1 MYTVLVCNM
10 AKRNLYLSNTPV
22 HEALEKYL
30 AALKPVVKPQT
41 EIIAVTESLGRIT
54 EIAVFAKYCS
64 PLYNAAA
71 MDGVAVNSDITIGAN
86 EANPITLKQGTD
98 FVVVDTG
105 DPIKNPCDAVIM
117 AEDLIEMENGDLQ
130 IVEPAA
136 PWQHVRPIG
145 EDIVAGEMIIPS
157 RHKIRPIDIGVLL
170 AGGITKISVIKQPT
184 VAIFPTGT
192 EIIEP
197 DQEPKEGDIIESNS
211 RMFEA
216 MAKQNG
222 ANPTRFAP
230 IADDYNKLKN
240 AIDNAIDEYDMVIVN
255 AGSSAGTEDF
265 TVHILRE
272 LGEVLVHGVA
282 IKPGKPV
289 ILAIVRGKP
298 VIGLPGYPVSAYIN
312 FENFVI
318 PVLNL
323 MNGEMQAK
331 NNTVKAVVS
340 KRLVSSLK
348 HKEYVR
354 VKVGKVEDKLVASP
368 LARGAGAAMSLV
380 RADGFCVIE
389 QNSEGVEAGD
399 TVNVELYREL
409 DEIDT
414 TVVAIGSHD
423 LILDVIA
430 DLMPTEFPGNFLTST
445 HLGSMGGLM
454 ALKRGEAHIAP
465 THLLNEADGVYNVA
479 YLKKMFAQP
488 MALIKGVNRIQGI
501 IVKKGNP
508 LNIQTVND
516 LVGVSYIN
524 RQRGAGTRVLF
535 DYLLKKEGIEA
546 DSIKGYDREGA
557 THMAVAAAIAGD
569 SADAGMGILSAAKAL
584 DLDFVPVGNEEYD
597 FAIPVKYLE
606 LPHVQKFIEV
616 LKSDLFKAKLEEL
629 GGYSADNIG
638 KIVYVDEE

>member
-1 MYTVLVCNM
+1 
-10 AKRNLYLSNTPV
+10 
-22 HEALEKYL
+22 
-30 AALKPVVKPQT
+30 
-41 EIIAVTESLGRIT
+41 
-54 EIAVFAKYCS
+54 
-64 PLYNAAA
+64 AA
-71 MDGVAVNSDITIGAN
+71 MDGVAVNSDITKGAN
-86 EANPITLKQGTD
+86 ERNPVTLKQGED
-98 FVVVDTG
+98 FVIVDTG

-117 AEDLIEMENGDLQ
+117 AEDLIELEDGNLQ

-222 ANPTRFAP
+222 AQPTRFAP

-240 AIDNAIDEYDMVIVN
+240 AIDKAIDEYDMVIVN

-289 ILAIVRGKP
+289 ILAIVKGKP

-318 PVLNL
+318 PVLSL

-331 NNTVKAVVS
+331 NNMVQAVVS

-389 QNSEGVEAGD
+389 QNSEGVEAGE
-399 TVNVELYREL
+399 TVNVELYRDL
-409 DEIDT
+409 DEIDS

-430 DLMPTEFPGNFLTST
+430 DLMPTEYPGNFLTST

-465 THLLNEADGVYNVA
+465 THLLNEEDGVYNVA
-479 YLKKMFAQP
+479 YLKKIFNQP

-508 LNIQTVND
+508 LGIKTVND

-535 DYLLKKEGIEA
+535 DYLLKKEGIAAEE
-546 DSIKGYDREGA
+546 IKGYDREGA
-557 THMAVAAAIAGD
+557 THMAVAAAIGGD
-569 SADAGMGILSAAKAL
+569 SADAGMGILSAANAL
-584 DLDFVPVGNEEYD
+584 GLDFIPVGNEEYD
-597 FAIPVKYLE
+597 FAIPVKYLD
-606 LPHVQKFIEV
+606 LPHVQKFISV
-616 LKSDLFKAKLEEL
+616 LKSEQFKEKLEQL
-629 GGYSADNIG
+629 GGYSADKIG
-638 KIVYVDEE
+638 EIVYIDEV

>member
-1 MYTVLVCNM
+1 M

-30 AALKPVVKPQT
+30 TALKPIVKPQVET
-41 EIIAVTESLGRIT
+41 IPVTESLGRIT
-54 EIAVFAKYCS
+54 ETAVFAKYCS

-71 MDGVAVNSDITIGAN
+71 MDGVAVNSDVTIGAT
-86 EANPITLKQGTD
+86 EANPITLRQGVD

-105 DPIKNPCDAVIM
+105 DPIKSPCDAVIM
-117 AEDLIEMENGDLQ
+117 AEDLTELENGDLQ
-130 IVEPAA
+130 IIEPAA

-197 DQEPKEGDIIESNS
+197 DQEPQEGDIIESNS

-222 ANPTRFAP
+222 ADPTRFAP
-230 IADDYNKLKN
+230 IADDYDKLKN
-240 AIDNAIDEYDMVIVN
+240 AIDKAIDEYDMVIVN

-289 ILAIVRGKP
+289 ILAIVKGKP

-318 PVLNL
+318 PVLSL

-331 NNTVKAVVS
+331 NNMVKAVVS

-354 VKVGKVEDKLVASP
+354 VKVGKVENKLVASP

-389 QNSEGVEAGD
+389 QNSEGFEAGE
-399 TVNVELYREL
+399 TVNVELYRDL
-409 DEIDT
+409 SEIDS

-430 DLMPTEFPGNFLTST
+430 DLMPTEFPGNFLSST

-465 THLLNEADGVYNVA
+465 THLLNEDDGVYNVA
-479 YLKKMFAQP
+479 YLKKMFSQP

-501 IVKKGNP
+501 IVEKGNP
-508 LNIQTVND
+508 LGIKDVKD
-516 LVGVSYIN
+516 LVNVKYIN
-524 RQRGAGTRVLF
+524 RQRGAGTRVLL
-535 DYLLKKEGIEA
+535 DYLLKKENI
-546 DSIKGYDREGA
+546 DPQSIKGYDREGA
-557 THMAVAAAIAGD
+557 THMAVAAAIQGK
-569 SADAGMGILSAAKAL
+569 SADAGMGILSAAKAMN
-584 DLDFVPVGNEEYD
+584 LDFVPVGNEEYD
-597 FAIPVKYLE
+597 FAIPVKYLS
-606 LPHVQKFIEV
+606 LPHVQKFITV
-616 LKSDLFKAKLEEL
+616 LKSDEFKSKLEAL
-629 GGYSADNIG
+629 GGYSAENAG
-638 KIVYVDEE
+638 TIVYVDEE

>member
-22 HEALEKYL
+22 HEALEKYIT
-30 AALKPVVKPQT
+30 ALKAIVKPQT
-41 EIIAVTESLGRIT
+41 ETIAVTDALGRIT
-54 EIAVFAKYCS
+54 ETAVFAKYCS

-71 MDGVAVNSDITIGAN
+71 MDGVAVNSDVTIGAT
-86 EANPITLKQGTD
+86 EANPITLKQGED

-240 AIDNAIDEYDMVIVN
+240 AIDKAVDEYDMVIVN

-289 ILAIVRGKP
+289 ILAIVKGKP

-318 PVLNL
+318 PVLGL
-323 MNGEMQAK
+323 MNGEMQTK

-399 TVNVELYREL
+399 TVNVELYRDL
-409 DEIDT
+409 DEIDS

-430 DLMPTEFPGNFLTST
+430 DLMPTEYPGNFLTST

-479 YLKKMFAQP
+479 YLKKMFTQP

-508 LNIQTVND
+508 LNIKTVND
-516 LVGVSYIN
+516 LAGVSYIN

-535 DYLLKKEGIEA
+535 DYLLKKEGIET

-584 DLDFVPVGNEEYD
+584 NLDFIPVGNEEYD
-597 FAIPVKYLE
+597 FAVPVKYLS

-616 LKSDLFKAKLEEL
+616 LKSDIFKAKLEEL

-638 KIVYVDEE
+638 KIVYIDEE

>member
-22 HEALEKYL
+22 HEALEKYIT
-30 AALKPVVKPQT
+30 ALKAIVKPQT
-41 EIIAVTESLGRIT
+41 ETIAVTDALGRIT
-54 EIAVFAKYCS
+54 ETAVFAKYCS

-71 MDGVAVNSDITIGAN
+71 MDGVAVNSDVTIGAT
-86 EANPITLKQGTD
+86 EANPITLKQGED
-98 FVVVDTG
+98 FVIVDTG

-117 AEDLIEMENGDLQ
+117 AEDLIELENGDLQ

-170 AGGITKISVIKQPT
+170 AGGITKISVIKQPA

-230 IADDYNKLKN
+230 IADDYNKLKT
-240 AIDNAIDEYDMVIVN
+240 AIDKAIDEYDMVIVN

-289 ILAIVRGKP
+289 ILAIVKGKP

-318 PVLNL
+318 PVLGL
-323 MNGEMQAK
+323 MNGEMQTK

-399 TVNVELYREL
+399 TVNVELYRDL
-409 DEIDT
+409 DEIDS

-430 DLMPTEFPGNFLTST
+430 DLMPTEYPGNFLTST

-479 YLKKMFAQP
+479 YLKKMFTQP

-501 IVKKGNP
+501 IVKKDNP
-508 LNIQTVND
+508 LNIKTVND

-535 DYLLKKEGIEA
+535 DYLLKKEGIET

-584 DLDFVPVGNEEYD
+584 NLDFIPVGNEEYD
-597 FAIPVKYLE
+597 FAVPVKYLS

-616 LKSDLFKAKLEEL
+616 LKSDVFKEKLEEL

-638 KIVYVDEE
+638 KIVYIDEE